1 MNYTLLLFSSLL
13 FTSFSFGQYDFS
25 LEDINDTSPFFEESV
40 GPSIFSGQVSVVYFG
55 HYN

>member
-1 MNYTLLLFSSLL
+1 MNYTLILFTLL
-13 FTSFSFGQYDFS
+13 FTSLSFGQYNFS

-55 HYN
+55 HYS

>member
-1 MNYTLLLFSSLL
+1 MNYTSLL
-13 FTSFSFGQYDFS
+13 FTSLLFTSLSFGQYNFS

-40 GPSIFSGQVSVVYFG
+40 GPATFPQQVSVVYFG